1 MKALDTNVL
10 IRFLVKDDPA
20 QAEIIYRT
28 LKEAEIG
35 GEVFFVPLLVVLE
48 LIWVLDSVYKIPRQ
62 EIVDSLEVLLLIPVL
77 RWEAQDVIR
86 GLISSAR
93 DTRLDLPDLLIAQS
107 ARHSGC
113 ERVLTFDQRACQF
126 GFFSRLQF

>member
-10 IRFLVKDDPA
+10 VRFLLNDDPA
-20 QAEIIYRT
+20 QAEIIYRK
-28 LKEAEIG
+28 LKQAETD

-62 EIVDSLEVLLLIPVL
+62 EMVDSLESLLRMPVL
-77 RWEAQDVIR
+77 RYESQSVIQ

-93 DTRLDLPDLLIAQS
+93 DTRIDLSDLLIAQS
-107 ARHSGC
+107 AKHSGC
-113 ERVLTFDQRACQF
+113 ETVLTFDQRACQF
-126 GFFSRLQF
+126 GFFSRLQ

>member
-10 IRFLVKDDPA
+10 VRFLVNDDPA
-20 QAEIIYRT
+20 QAEIIYRK
-28 LKEAEIG
+28 LKQAEID

-48 LIWVLDSVYKIPRQ
+48 LIWVLDSVYKISRS
-62 EIVDSLEVLLLIPVL
+62 EMVDSLEALLRMPVL
-77 RWEAQDVIR
+77 KWESQSVIQ

-93 DTRLDLPDLLIAQS
+93 DTRIDLPDLLIAQS
-107 ARHSGC
+107 AKHSGC

-126 GFFSRLQF
+126 GFFSPLQ

>member
-1 MKALDTNVL
+1 MNALDTNVL
-10 IRFLVKDDPA
+10 IRFLVKDDPT

-48 LIWVLDSVYKIPRQ
+48 LIWVLDSVYRIPRQ
-62 EIVDSLEVLLLIPVL
+62 EIVDSLEVLLRMPVL
-77 RWEAQDVIR
+77 RWEAHPVVQS
-86 GLISSAR
+86 LISSAR
-93 DTRLDLPDLLIAQS
+93 DTRLVLADLLIAQS

-113 ERVLTFDQRACQF
+113 ERMLTFDQRACHF
-126 GFFSRLQF
+126 DFFSRLQF